1 MLVGVGAFMLALAL
15 ALARPLLCLM
25 VAACSYSVAFVL
37 GLVVLARSLF

>member
-1 MLVGVGAFMLALAL
+1 MLVGVGAFMLAL